1 MNKYHPDDGNEHF
14 KLVDLQWV
22 RSFNPP
28 VIFVFGGPGAG
39 KASMCFKFRIHYGVS
54 YFSMGQLLR
63 EEAREP
69 TKRGREIAKYVH
81 SQPTQKVPLELV
93 MDVLRDMMIKLVAA
107 QKPIFVQGFPRD
119 FAQAVQ
125 YEKEIAPLKH
135 AIFVDT
141 TEKTAI
147 QRLVNRNKL
156 AGRFEDEVN
165 VVRLRREAFQRDV
178 LPIVENL
185 LNEGR
190 VQKVIIGLVL
200 LTCILCN
207 TFSCSAMCSSSMP
220 YKLNK
225 SVDGNGSMQQTY
237 LQALEVYIKWMR
249 RHWKHINNH
258 NARLDESNPNYAREI
273 IMREQTASEKEAE
286 KSFPT
291 THYIGPLLH

>member
-1 MNKYHPDDGNEHF
+1 MHSRWTRINWQLDDGNEHF

-190 VQKVIIGLVL
+190 VQKV
-200 LTCILCN
+200 
-207 TFSCSAMCSSSMP
+207 
-220 YKLNK
+220 
-225 SVDGNGSMQQTY
+225 DGNGSMQQTY